1 MIINLIKKN
10 ILFLFFLSTDYLK
23 DVFKTNNDMIK
34 NLKFEEID
42 IIVTT
47 DQEQISGSERIK
59 STVRER
65 IQQGNGWAIKVFT
78 RTGQLSEKGLKK
90 LKSLLA
96 RLVWLKTDK
105 TRELREIKRKIENTL
120 WKESV

>member
-1 MIINLIKKN
+1 MVLS
-10 ILFLFFLSTDYLK
+10 FLLPTDCLK

-42 IIVTT
+42 ITVTT

-78 RTGQLSEKGLKK
+78 RTGQLSEKGLKR

-96 RLVWLKTDK
+96 RLIWLKTNK
-105 TRELREIKRKIENTL
+105 TRKLREIKRKVENTL
-120 WKESV
+120 WKENV